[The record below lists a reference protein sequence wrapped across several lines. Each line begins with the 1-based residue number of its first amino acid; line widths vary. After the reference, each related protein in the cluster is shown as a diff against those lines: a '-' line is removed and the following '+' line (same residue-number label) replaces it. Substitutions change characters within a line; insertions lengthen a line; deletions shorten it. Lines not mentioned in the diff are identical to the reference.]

1 MSHPGCFI
9 ITFPKMASGG
19 SQSTFEFINVS
30 NTGAPQDAKTRTIRR
45 RQAMSNAAAARR
57 QKGNYGKTNLRQYP
71 IFVGQEDGPSRA
83 EPDPAPSPSAILRE
97 SGSTSTALE
106 QNVENIHFR
115 GGHAADY
122 AADDEFYSSLLQ
134 TSTIP
139 PNLASVGYEC
149 MRIQYDSDI
158 LDLSALTCFH
168 TCRATSYALLR
179 DPTRL
184 VEVLRCKQWSYL
196 SFLPSRVGHVECLDD
211 AVRCLAARA
220 RQQLSS
226 PSSSPNGLVLS
237 LYSKALSSLQTALE
251 GSDSCREPEVLC
263 ATQILAIFEVG
274 SVPALSI

>member
-1 MSHPGCFI
+1 M
-9 ITFPKMASGG
+9 
-19 SQSTFEFINVS
+19 
-30 NTGAPQDAKTRTIRR
+30 
-45 RQAMSNAAAARR
+45 
-57 QKGNYGKTNLRQYP
+57 GNLH
-71 IFVGQEDGPSRA
+71 
-83 EPDPAPSPSAILRE
+83 L
-97 SGSTSTALE
+97 L
-106 QNVENIHFR
+106 
-115 GGHAADY
+115 GGHV
-122 AADDEFYSSLLQ
+122 ADDELHSTPLQ

-139 PNLASVGYEC
+139 PNLPSVGYEC
-149 MRIQYDSDI
+149 MRVQYDFDI

-274 SVPALSI
+274 SVQALSI